1 MKKPY
6 AKTTGLAHRLRQFGF
21 TALLA
26 GGAAVAAQAQS
37 LNYAVA
43 TASNVPG
50 TYTDLATVSGSTV
63 ITTAN
68 TDDANSAPQNI
79 GFTFNYNG
87 ASFTQ
92 FVLNTNGIMRL
103 GSAAPSVPNL
113 FGVYENGQ
121 AAGGDPISSA
131 DPADVNLL
139 APFNFDLQDG
149 SVGPAEYR
157 VATTGTGT
165 SQVCTIQWKNVRDK
179 AGSVN
184 ATQFDNF
191 AFQVKLY
198 QATGT
203 IEFVYGPVVSAT
215 AGASI
220 NRFPTVGIKGS
231 GSSAGQDVLVNKT
244 SSTAAWSTAVFITG
258 VYSGTTLNYRRT
270 YGPDLGRTFRFATAP
285 PNDAAVSGIYTL
297 GKLATQTALP
307 HTVRAV
313 VTNAGAAPQTNLAV
327 TLDVT
332 GANTFSDTK
341 TIASLAPG
349 ASTTVTFAAYPTTL
363 AAGDN
368 VVTVTV
374 PADGNNANNTAT
386 YGQTV
391 TANRLSYTNP
401 TGTTVGSVGVGNGW
415 LAQKFSLPAATVVSD
430 VVLTLAASANNTS
443 PFQVLLYDATGS
455 GGLPGQLLYTS
466 PTQTR
471 TPDAGPVTVTLPGI
485 AVPAT
490 FFVGLRETGTASAP
504 ANIGI
509 NYQTEDPIR
518 PGTFYFST
526 TGTTWTDFVN
536 ANPKAR
542 VAIEIGTAVPNC
554 APPTAVAATSVT
566 PTGATITFT
575 PPTTGTSGYELVYG
589 PTGFNVSTGGTTVA
603 ATASPVTITGL
614 TPATSYQVYVRS
626 NCTAG
631 GTSIYSAPLTF
642 ITACDPVTTVSTFPY
657 NQNFDTILPGQALPC
672 GITTLDANGDGT
684 TWRISTESP
693 NSGPYAMRYQGAVV
707 NNTAANDW
715 FFTPPLV
722 LPATAGTRYQVAFRY
737 RAAGIG
743 AGTSNFTESLEVKSG
758 TAPTAAGQTNLLY
771 TNAAINNL
779 AYALAGGASTPVV
792 ALLPAGASTQYVG
805 FHVNS
810 AANQG
815 NLYIDDLT
823 VTAVTATAT
832 SEALLR
838 SISVFPN
845 PSATGVFDLAIVGAN
860 AQKGLQVEVVNT
872 IGQRVYVGTARDNFT
887 NKLDLSHLATG
898 LYHLKVTNGDEY
910 ALRQLSVIK

>member
-6 AKTTGLAHRLRQFGF
+6 TETTGLAYQLRRLAL
-21 TALLA
+21 TAVLA
-26 GGAAVAAQAQS
+26 GSAAVAAQAQV
-37 LNYAVA
+37 LNYAISTATNVA
-43 TASNVPG
+43 G
-50 TYTDLATVSGSTV
+50 TYTDLATVSGSRV
-63 ITTAN
+63 IATAN
-68 TDDANSAPQNI
+68 TDDANSAPQEI
-79 GFTFNYNG
+79 GFAFNYNG

-103 GSAAPSVPNL
+103 GGAPPSVANL
-113 FGVYENGQ
+113 FAAYETGQ
-121 AAGGDPISSA
+121 ALGVDPISSTS
-131 DPADVNLL
+131 PADVNLI

-179 AGSVN
+179 AGTTN

-191 AFQVKLY
+191 EFQVKLY

-203 IEFVYGPVVSAT
+203 IELVYGPVVSAT

-231 GSSAGQDVLVNKT
+231 GSAAGQDILVNKA
-244 SSTAAWSTAVFITG
+244 SSTAAWSTAIFITG
-258 VYSGTTLNYRRT
+258 TYASTTLNYRRT

-285 PNDAAVSGIYTL
+285 SNDAAVAGIYTL
-297 GKLATQTALP
+297 GKLATLTALP
-307 HTVRAV
+307 HAVQAV
-313 VTNAGAAPQTNLAV
+313 VTNTGAGPQTNLPV
-327 TLDVT
+327 TLAVT

-341 TIASLAPG
+341 TIAALAPG
-349 ASTTVTFAAYPTTL
+349 ASATVTFAAYPTTL
-363 AAGDN
+363 AVGDN
-368 VVTVTV
+368 VLTVTI
-374 PADGNNANNTAT
+374 PADGNAANNTAT

-391 TANRLSYTNP
+391 TTNRLSYTNP
-401 TGTTVGSVGVGNGW
+401 TGTTAGSVGIGSGAGV
-415 LAQKFSLPAATVVSD
+415 LAQKFTLPAATVVSD
-430 VVLTLAASANNTS
+430 VVLTLAASADNTA
-443 PFQVLLYDATGS
+443 PFQVLLYDATAT

-466 PTQTR
+466 PTQNR
-471 TPDAGPVTVTLPGI
+471 TAAAGPVTVTLPGI
-485 AVPAT
+485 AVPAS
-490 FFVGLRETGTASAP
+490 FYVAVKETSAT
-504 ANIGI
+504 NIAI
-509 NYQTEDPIR
+509 AYQTEDPIR
-518 PGTFYFST
+518 PNTFYFST
-526 TGTTWTDFVN
+526 TGTTWTDFVL

-542 VAIEIGTAVPNC
+542 VALEIGTTIPNC
-554 APPTAVAATSVT
+554 AAPTAVVASNVT
-566 PTGATITFT
+566 PTGATIAFT
-575 PPTTGTSGYELVYG
+575 PPTTGTSSYQLVYG
-589 PTGFNVSTGGTTVA
+589 PTGFNVGTSGTTID
-603 ATASPVTITGL
+603 ATTSPVTLTGL

-642 ITACDPVTTVSTFPY
+642 ITACDPVTTVATFPY

-693 NSGPYAMRYQGAVV
+693 NSGLYAMRYQGAVV

-722 LPATAGTRYQVAFRY
+722 LPAAGGTRYQVAFRY

-758 TAPTAAGQTNLLY
+758 SAATAAGQTNLLY

-779 AYALAGGASTPVV
+779 SYAQAGGASTPVV
-792 ALLPAGASTQYVG
+792 AYLPAGASTQYVG
-805 FHVNS
+805 FHVTS
-810 AANQG
+810 AANQS

-823 VTAVTATAT
+823 VTAVTVTAT

-838 SISVFPN
+838 AISVFPN
-845 PSATGVFDLAIVGAN
+845 PSTTGVFDLAINGAN
-860 AQKGLQVEVVNT
+860 ARKGLQVEVVNNL
-872 IGQRVYVGTARDNFT
+872 GQLVYTGAARDNFT
-887 NKLDLSHLATG
+887 NQLDLSRLVTG
-898 LYHLKVTNGDEY
+898 LYHLKITNGDEY
-910 ALRQLSVIK
+910 ILRQLSIIK